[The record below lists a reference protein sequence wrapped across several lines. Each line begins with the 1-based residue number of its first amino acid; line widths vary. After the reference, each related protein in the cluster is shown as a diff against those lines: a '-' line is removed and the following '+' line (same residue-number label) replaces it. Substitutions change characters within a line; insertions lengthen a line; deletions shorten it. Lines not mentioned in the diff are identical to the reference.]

1 MFIVHYVPHRVMSRG
16 ADPVTF
22 VASNLNKA
30 KLEIQERLG
39 VDLEFTPAMILST
52 FVGDDGQEYCSGSYD
67 ESGEKWRAQ
76 GPNHS
81 TITIKPIEF
90 VS

>member
-1 MFIVHYVPHRVMSRG
+1 MFIVHYVPHRVISRG

-22 VASNLNKA
+22 VASDLEKA

-39 VDLEFTPAMILST
+39 VDLEFNPAMIVDT
-52 FVGDDGQEYCSGSYD
+52 FVGLDGEEYCSGSYD
-67 ESGEKWRAQ
+67 ESGERWRAQ
-76 GPNHS
+76 GPNYS